1 MDRNGRLVTR
11 YVRPQRSDDALKTIP
26 VPVASPSKASRYTC
40 TECRSVLERGFNHRC
55 HVPGLVPIS
64 ASTQKILDACRSV
77 GGVPVLVGGCVRDAL
92 MSRSG
97 KATLSKDIDIEVYG
111 ISDSKALKDALSKV
125 SMVNEVGMAFGVMKM
140 KVNGEDFDIALPR
153 SDSKPGEGHRG
164 FDTGLEDSVDEVA
177 AFGRRD
183 FTINAMGYD
192 PETEE
197 LIDPFGGTSDLAAGI
212 LRHTSDAFDDSPVRV
227 LRAVQFAARFEFDV
241 APETLL
247 RSRSLKDTFKS
258 IPIESVWGEFD
269 KLFTKGR
276 SISRGLNVLYETGWE
291 DHFPE
296 LAAVRDVPQ
305 EPEWH
310 PEGAVHVHSALSG
323 DAAVRIADRDNLDA
337 ESRLLVVLAAT
348 VHDLGKADHTYLTD
362 DGKITSTNHEVEGV
376 KHVRAFLKS
385 IGASAALRDKVCP
398 IVREHMCTHSS
409 DKIPSQAAVAR
420 MLRRLEGDNGRGPT
434 IYDWARVVEADL
446 SGRTLGEMK
455 GKTEVWV
462 EIAEKVK
469 LKMKPI
475 LRGEHLIAAGL
486 KPTPEFGMIIRESIE
501 AQDSGEFND
510 LDGANEWLRQ
520 KITSGTL

>member
-1 MDRNGRLVTR
+1 M
-11 YVRPQRSDDALKTIP
+11 
-26 VPVASPSKASRYTC
+26 
-40 TECRSVLERGFNHRC
+40 
-55 HVPGLVPIS
+55 
-64 ASTQKILDACRSV
+64 
-77 GGVPVLVGGCVRDAL
+77 

-97 KATLSKDIDIEVYG
+97 KAVLSKDIDIEVHG
-111 ISDSKALKDALSKV
+111 ITDPEALKKSLRKV
-125 SMVNEVGMAFGVMKM
+125 AVVNEVGMAFGVLKM
-140 KVNGEDFDIALPR
+140 KVNGEEFDISLPR
-153 SDSKPGEGHRG
+153 ADSKPGDGHRG
-164 FDTGLEDSVDEVA
+164 FDTGFEESVDEVA

-183 FTINAMGYD
+183 FTINAMGFD

-197 LIDPFGGTSDLAAGI
+197 LVDPFGGSADLAAGI
-212 LRHTSDAFDDSPVRV
+212 LRHPTDAFDESPVRV
-227 LRAVQFAARFEFDV
+227 LRAVQFAARFEFDI
-241 APETLL
+241 APETLA
-247 RSRSLKDTFKS
+247 RARSLRNEFNR

-276 SISRGLNVLYETGWE
+276 SISRGLQALYDLGWE
-291 DHFPE
+291 GHFPE
-296 LAAVRDVPQ
+296 LAAIRDIPQ

-323 DAAVRIADRDNLDA
+323 DAAVRIADRDNLDD

-409 DKIPSQAAVAR
+409 DKIPSHAAVAR

-446 SGRTLGEMK
+446 SGRTLGDMK
-455 GKTEVWV
+455 GKTEAWV

-469 LKMKPI
+469 AKMKPI
-475 LRGEHLIAAGL
+475 LRGEHLVAAGL
-486 KPTPEFGMIIRESIE
+486 KPTPEFGVIIRESIE
-501 AQDSGEFND
+501 AQDNGEFTD
-510 LDGANEWLRQ
+510 LDGATEWLKR
-520 KITSGTL
+520 KIAASGTP